1 MASAKN
7 SHDAGPLGGPPAME
21 YQLPIGDWH
30 VPHFQFRISSFQF
43 RISSFDG
50 QGRWAE
56 EKKFTSKP
64 DKLLKTKDRSTN

>member
-1 MASAKN
+1 MGSGKN
-7 SHDAGPLGGPPAME
+7 SHPASPLGGPTGAVETGNLTRP
-21 YQLPIGDWH
+21 W
-30 VPHFQFRISSFQF
+30 VSSFQF

-64 DKLLKTKDRSTN
+64 DKLLKTKERSTK